1 MAGLNCKCYS
11 LLLPQHK
18 STLFCFSLSNLNHLT
33 LCLHVIATYLTVE
46 LVCHCLFISIMSL
59 FSRCRHYFCEA
70 CALQHYRKSKRCYVC
85 NQQTNGVFNP
95 AKGAYLLI
103 NLELNKVWGQSD
115 FCFWKKL
122 ILLFSKDAKKI
133 RMLHNISKQSWK
145 KYPQTFFISKTKKS
159 YWPQTF
165 ERLCNLRW
173 KIILHKLQIT
183 GIGVV
188 SSKVVENC

>member
-46 LVCHCLFISIMSL
+46 LVCSLSIHKYNV
-59 FSRCRHYFCEA
+59 FVFRCRHYFCEA

-103 NLELNKVWGQSD
+103 NLDLNKSLGSVR
-115 FCFWKKL
+115 F
-122 ILLFSKDAKKI
+122 LFLKEI
-133 RMLHNISKQSWK
+133 N
-145 KYPQTFFISKTKKS
+145 TFIQQGCK
-159 YWPQTF
+159 
-165 ERLCNLRW
+165 E
-173 KIILHKLQIT
+173 I
-183 GIGVV
+183 
-188 SSKVVENC
+188 